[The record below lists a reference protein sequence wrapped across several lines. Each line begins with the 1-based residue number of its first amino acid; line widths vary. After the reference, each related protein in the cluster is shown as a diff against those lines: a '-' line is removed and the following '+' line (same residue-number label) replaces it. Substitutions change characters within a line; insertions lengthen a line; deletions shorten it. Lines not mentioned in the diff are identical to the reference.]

1 MPSSTLDDLVDAYAR
16 VSSRNRLMLE
26 AFAPIVQQFR
36 REGIA
41 CIVLKGAD
49 VISRLYG
56 VRGSRPIADVD
67 LLVHESDLR
76 AIDRLLGNLGFTQ
89 QIDGNPSYA
98 SSEQCLSLDLITSF
112 WYLDERELRGL
123 WTRSRTRTFGTTVIS
138 CLDTADLLI
147 YLTAY
152 TVIHRGH
159 LSAAFAQ
166 DVKLLIEKELP
177 DWSAVVARTQHAG
190 LGVPLS
196 HGLSYVRKRFPAIV
210 IPDSVFMALS
220 PENGKEQWLAWLLRK
235 LVTTEPLPE
244 VGHLLLFLSQSGKKK
259 LSWLMQRLCP
269 STEFLSYRYGSVGRT
284 RPWKARLW
292 RVYHLTVAGLILSR
306 QVFRRLTTASAGS
319 PP

>member
-26 AFAPIVQQFR
+26 AFALIAQQFR
-36 REGIA
+36 RQGIA
-41 CIVLKGAD
+41 FIVLKGAD
-49 VISRLYG
+49 VVSRLYG

-67 LLVHESDLR
+67 LLVHESDLP

-98 SSEQCLSLDLITSF
+98 SSEKSLSLDLISSI
-112 WYLDERELRGL
+112 WYLDDRELSDL
-123 WTRSRTRTFGTTVIS
+123 WARARTRTFGATVIS
-138 CLDTADLLI
+138 CLDTADLLM

-166 DVKLLIEKELP
+166 DVKLLIEKERP
-177 DWSAVVARTQHAG
+177 DWSTVVARTQHAA

-196 HGLSYVRKRFPAIV
+196 HGLSYVRTVFPAIV
-210 IPDSVFMALS
+210 IPDSVFVALS

-235 LVTTEPLPE
+235 LVTTELLPE
-244 VGHLLLFLSQSGKKK
+244 VGHLLLFLSYSGKKK

-269 STEFLSYRYGSVGRT
+269 STEFLSYRYGSFGRT

-292 RVYHLTVAGLILSR
+292 RIYHLTVAGLLLGR
-306 QVFRRLTTASAGS
+306 QVFRRLMTTSSES

>member
-26 AFAPIVQQFR
+26 AFALIAQQFR
-36 REGIA
+36 RQGIA
-41 CIVLKGAD
+41 FIVLKGAD

-56 VRGSRPIADVD
+56 MRGSRPIADVD
-67 LLVHESDLR
+67 LLVHESDLP

-98 SSEQCLSLDLITSF
+98 SSEQSLSLDLISSI
-112 WYLDERELRGL
+112 WYLDDRELSDL
-123 WTRSRTRTFGTTVIS
+123 WARARTRTFGATVIS
-138 CLDTADLLI
+138 CLDTADLLM

-152 TVIHRGH
+152 TVVHRGH

-166 DVKLLIEKELP
+166 DVKLLIEKERP
-177 DWSAVVARTQHAG
+177 DWSTVVARTQHAG

-196 HGLSYVRKRFPAIV
+196 HGLSYVRKVFPAIV
-210 IPDSVFMALS
+210 IPDSVFVALS
-220 PENGKEQWLAWLLRK
+220 PENGKEQWSAWLLRK
-235 LVTTEPLPE
+235 LVTTELLPE
-244 VGHLLLFLSQSGKKK
+244 VGHLLLFLSYPGRKK

-292 RVYHLTVAGLILSR
+292 RMYHLTVAGLLLGR
-306 QVFRRLTTASAGS
+306 QVFRRLMTTSSES